1 MLKVIQPIKGRVRI
15 WRHSIPPW
23 DLCIRPHYPLLL
35 WVAKIG
41 RRWSW
46 SWRYP
51 RNNLRL
57 SPSFPCFTL
66 CRRWRKGT
74 ASASFPGEQRE
85 WKVQGVLGAS
95 GFSRDQFWSPWL
107 SETVQIQDQEVPVTN
122 PIETPLEPPWALGPG
137 GGGWGATHTLHQ
149 TASPSA
155 RCSR

>member
-1 MLKVIQPIKGRVRI
+1 MILHVSFSIYNILWIRYLPILWVRRLRKVKKKMLKVIQPIKGRVRI
-15 WRHSIPPW
+15 WRQGSSIPSW

-35 WVAKIG
+35 WAAKIG
-41 RRWSW
+41 WRWSW

-66 CRRWRKGT
+66 CRRWCKGT
-74 ASASFPGEQRE
+74 ASASFLGEQRE

-107 SETVQIQDQEVPVTN
+107 SETV
-122 PIETPLEPPWALGPG
+122 
-137 GGGWGATHTLHQ
+137 
-149 TASPSA
+149 
-155 RCSR
+155 